1 MNPENRYNPNLR
13 QSVEELR
20 KMREHAE
27 RESQE
32 HWPIH
37 DDDLSSFAAD
47 LVAVIPGSEQIRFD
61 REKRSRLFIE
71 YIREV
76 LKPEQNKHLVALELG
91 GPGIKLFNGFPE
103 DFFEYTLGVCLED
116 TKNPLESENQ
126 NPKHEVIR
134 GDLFRKNTYQKIE
147 AATHDKGVDLI
158 ISRMFGGL
166 EGMSRDPVL
175 WARMGREWYRLLR
188 EGGLMLAQFR
198 ISSGGRWI
206 SETEVE
212 KDIREKIMKEWVEFI
227 TKNYSDTLEIQLGE
241 HEFRLLK
248 KEGAPKELPILD
260 SFDNT
265 PVIEKIDN
273 KFSSN

>member
-1 MNPENRYNPNLR
+1 
-13 QSVEELR
+13 
-20 KMREHAE
+20 
-27 RESQE
+27 
-32 HWPIH
+32 
-37 DDDLSSFAAD
+37 
-47 LVAVIPGSEQIRFD
+47 
-61 REKRSRLFIE
+61 
-71 YIREV
+71 
-76 LKPEQNKHLVALELG
+76 
-91 GPGIKLFNGFPE
+91 
-103 DFFEYTLGVCLED
+103 
-116 TKNPLESENQ
+116 
-126 NPKHEVIR
+126 
-134 GDLFRKNTYQKIE
+134 
-147 AATHDKGVDLI
+147 
-158 ISRMFGGL
+158 
-166 EGMSRDPVL
+166 
-175 WARMGREWYRLLR
+175 
-188 EGGLMLAQFR
+188 MLAQFR